1 MSPTRI
7 SRIRSWRAKFA
18 SISRSVRSTAEI
30 RSAACPAS
38 RASCRPMTCSRDS
51 RALRSAIR
59 TRRIPGTS
67 TSDAAKSRSLLRSDS
82 DARDAT
88 RRCRVLVR
96 CSAMPLE
103 SRRVR
108 PELSD
113 PLRHWCPNAIRTWLL
128 VLACIAVP
136 GTSAHAQHAD
146 PRDLGPSQ
154 EPLFSL
160 DSPLGSIDYVAGR
173 GLHLGSTGLTV
184 GGFTTVELN
193 RDAGGPAFLDL
204 DGVNFLVLWEPVDF
218 FTAFAELEVGDLF
231 SLNLDDGHVASDV
244 SFQAERLY
252 GDLSWNDALNGRLG
266 KFQTPV
272 GIWNLVPAEPF
283 TWTATDPVLVET
295 AFDEHQTGGALYG
308 TFYPGSQ
315 TLEYWIYGQFFD
327 PLDPSDTPAPANHGV
342 GGRLRYA
349 GELDDWAVG
358 ASYLSSQRD
367 GRWNYLGG
375 LDAFWK
381 VGRVEL
387 QSEF

>member
-1 MSPTRI
+1 
-7 SRIRSWRAKFA
+7 
-18 SISRSVRSTAEI
+18 
-30 RSAACPAS
+30 
-38 RASCRPMTCSRDS
+38 
-51 RALRSAIR
+51 
-59 TRRIPGTS
+59 
-67 TSDAAKSRSLLRSDS
+67 
-82 DARDAT
+82 
-88 RRCRVLVR
+88 
-96 CSAMPLE
+96 MPLE

-327 PLDPSDTPAPANHGV
+327 PLDPSDSPAPANHGV

-387 QSEF
+387 QSEFAIVRGAIPDRNQWDVYVQGVYNLGDASRFLRTLNLVARYEHFAPRGWSQTSNLWDLGAAWLPEHFLILKAGYRFADQQSDEVHRGFFASFSVLF